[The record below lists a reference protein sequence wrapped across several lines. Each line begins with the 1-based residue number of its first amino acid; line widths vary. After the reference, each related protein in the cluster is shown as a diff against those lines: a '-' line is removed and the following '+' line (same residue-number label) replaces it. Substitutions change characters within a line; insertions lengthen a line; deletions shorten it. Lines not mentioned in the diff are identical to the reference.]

1 MGQDIKLNFINRS
14 SDTNNSSIVIFQQ
27 NAAVTFDEKPVAWRM
42 IKNCG
47 RGDNH
52 PFTFP
57 LNLQVMAR
65 DSWGNYTAPANAVGG
80 QAFGMVL
87 DTSGDVLTLL
97 NVSAG
102 SPNEVEVHN
111 QLARGAINAC
121 ILKDGKLLAVKTGLA
136 PGEKASFQFN
146 ARIYIGVVGELDEG
160 DVIHSAIASQ
170 VNTEI
175 DLIGIT
181 SADVVMTGGGA
192 GQNSTPFE
200 FHLENIN
207 Q

>member
-1 MGQDIKLNFINRS
+1 MGQDIKLNFVNRS
-14 SDTNNSSIVIFQQ
+14 NDTNNSSIVIFQQ
-27 NAAVTFDEKPVAWRM
+27 NAAESFGEKPVAWTVIR
-42 IKNCG
+42 NCG
-47 RGDNH
+47 RGDHH

-57 LNLQVMAR
+57 FDLEVGAR
-65 DSWGNYTAPANAVGG
+65 DSWGNYTSPVSAAGG

-97 NVSAG
+97 NVNAG

-111 QLARGAINAC
+111 QLARGAIDAC

-146 ARIYIGVVGELDEG
+146 SRIYIGVVSQLDEG
-160 DVIHSAIASQ
+160 EIIASSIASE
-170 VNTEI
+170 VNTQI

-181 SADVVMTGGGA
+181 SADIVMTGGGA
-192 GQNSTPFE
+192 GANATPFQ
-200 FHLENIN
+200 FRLENIN
-207 Q
+207 